1 MQMWQGKRKSLSSIE
16 KPNRIILNMTYFRRG
31 TNRVACCA
39 REFLSIFFEYYE
51 GIGVKDARHA
61 AFGGVNIFNTY
72 A

>member
-1 MQMWQGKRKSLSSIE
+1 
-16 KPNRIILNMTYFRRG
+16 MTYFRRG